1 MSEEETNE
9 TIEPTPEVVSRAKAD
24 IGYFDGE
31 IKTIAF
37 NVGDNLQTLINK
49 ADLNFGDGQ
58 SLSDEEGN
66 DVDVTAQA
74 EANKTYYITG
84 NYKQGKTL

>member
-1 MSEEETNE
+1 MSEEEQTE
-9 TIEPTPEVVSRAKAD
+9 ATPEVVNRAKAD

-66 DVDVTAQA
+66 DVDVNAQA
-74 EANKTYYITG
+74 EAGKTYYITG